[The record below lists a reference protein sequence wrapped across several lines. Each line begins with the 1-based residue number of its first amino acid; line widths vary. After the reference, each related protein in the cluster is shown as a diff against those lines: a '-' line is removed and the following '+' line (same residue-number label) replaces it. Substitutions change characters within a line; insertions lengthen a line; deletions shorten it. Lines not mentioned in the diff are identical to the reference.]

1 MALRQLRRA
10 CAALVDQLDI
20 PEPFDAAEL
29 CRRLAAQRSRPIH
42 LLPIALSSDGP
53 CGLWLAS
60 RTADYVFYE
69 QRTSRL
75 HQEHIILHEV
85 GHLVCQH
92 EHSALIDEDAAAM
105 LLPSLAPAMVERA
118 LKRTGYSGREE
129 QQAEMIA
136 SLILERV
143 SRETSEPCQAVAP
156 DMAGIAG
163 RLELALELPPR
174 RRPTRSA
181 VIAAGQDPPQ
191 LPHFGNDAD
200 G

>member
-1 MALRQLRRA
+1 MALRQLRRD

-29 CRRLAAQRSRPIH
+29 CRRLAERRHRPIR
-42 LLPIALSSDGP
+42 LVPIALSGDGP
-53 CGLWLAS
+53 CGLWLAA
-60 RTADYVFYE
+60 RNADYVFYE

-92 EHSALIDEDAAAM
+92 EHSPLLDDEAATA
-105 LLPSLAPAMVERA
+105 LLPSLDPAMVERA
-118 LKRTGYSGREE
+118 LKRTGYSAREE

-143 SRETSEPCQAVAP
+143 SRETPEPCQAVAP
-156 DMAGIAG
+156 DVAGIVD

-174 RRPTRSA
+174 RR
-181 VIAAGQDPPQ
+181 
-191 LPHFGNDAD
+191 AD